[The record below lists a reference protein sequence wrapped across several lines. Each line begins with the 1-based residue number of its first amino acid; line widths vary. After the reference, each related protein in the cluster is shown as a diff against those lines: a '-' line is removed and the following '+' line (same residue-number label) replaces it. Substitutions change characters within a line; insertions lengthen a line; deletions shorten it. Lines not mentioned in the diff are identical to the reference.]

1 MSASWIW
8 QTNCLTYNQ
17 LNRSVAGP
25 GARAGKVDPMF
36 SPKRKIK
43 VLIVD
48 DSAVV
53 RKVLSAE
60 LSRYDD
66 MEIVGTAVDPYM
78 ARDKVVKLKPDVLTL
93 DLEMPRMD
101 GLSFLAKL
109 MHYFPMPVVVLS
121 SLTPKNSETALKA
134 LDLGAVEV
142 LCKPG
147 SAYSTSNI
155 SRKLVRAI
163 RVAAKARVRQPK
175 PRTANGAPPQAV
187 DTSRLLKTTTHKI
200 VAIGASTGGTKA
212 IETVL
217 RQLPVGFP
225 GTVICQHM
233 PENFTTSFAERLNT
247 ISQLEVREA
256 RDGDSVGP
264 GTALIAPGNQHM
276 LLQRRGGSYY
286 ARVKGGPRVCYQR
299 PSVDVLFQSV
309 ATHARGN
316 AVGAILTGMGNDGAQ
331 GLLAMR
337 QEGAHTI
344 AQDEATSVVFGMPKE
359 AIEAAA
365 AVEVAPLD
373 QVSRRI
379 ISALNKA
386 SP

>member
-1 MSASWIW
+1 
-8 QTNCLTYNQ
+8 
-17 LNRSVAGP
+17 
-25 GARAGKVDPMF
+25 
-36 SPKRKIK
+36 
-43 VLIVD
+43 
-48 DSAVV
+48 
-53 RKVLSAE
+53 
-60 LSRYDD
+60 
-66 MEIVGTAVDPYM
+66 
-78 ARDKVVKLKPDVLTL
+78 
-93 DLEMPRMD
+93 MD

-147 SAYSTSNI
+147 TAYSTNNI
-155 SRKLVRAI
+155 SRKLARAI
-163 RVAAKARVRQPK
+163 RGAAKARVNK
-175 PRTANGAPPQAV
+175 PETHPTSKGEAPV
-187 DTSRLLKTTTHKI
+187 TIDTTRLLKTTTQKI

-212 IETVL
+212 IEAVL

-233 PENFTTSFAERLNT
+233 PEKFTTSFAERLNS
-247 ISQLEVREA
+247 ICQLEVREA
-256 RDGDSVGP
+256 KDGDSVTP

-276 LLQRRGGSYY
+276 LLQRRGGSYF

-309 ATHARGN
+309 AKHARAN
-316 AVGAILTGMGNDGAQ
+316 AIGAILTGMGNDGAQ

-337 QEGAHTI
+337 REGAHTI
-344 AQDEATSVVFGMPKE
+344 AQDEATCVVFGMPKE
-359 AIEAAA
+359 AIEAGAA
-365 AVEVAPLD
+365 IEIAPLD

-379 ISALNKA
+379 INALNKA